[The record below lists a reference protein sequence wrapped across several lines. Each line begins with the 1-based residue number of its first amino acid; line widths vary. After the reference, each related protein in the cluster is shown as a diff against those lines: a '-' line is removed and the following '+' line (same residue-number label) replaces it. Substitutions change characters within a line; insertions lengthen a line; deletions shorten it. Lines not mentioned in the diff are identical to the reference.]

1 MCQGNVRGTPIRSTV
16 KPALLLLPAALCA
29 VLAQAQPNDAPAH
42 VLGRLSAKQFLASAD
57 SSWATGGIAD
67 YRPRAA
73 TADDLR
79 LALADVDSVVVYY
92 GSWCGDSRRE
102 VPRVL
107 ATLDAAD
114 YPRERLR
121 LVGVD
126 DADSTYKQSPDG
138 ATVGR
143 HVYRVPTVTLH
154 RDGAELGRLIELPCT
169 TPEADLL
176 AIATVADYT
185 PNYPA
190 FPYVDSLLAAG
201 VVADE
206 NVTYYSLG
214 KLLGPRLGGPVEL
227 ANVSRVLQLE
237 DREAEALQLARANV
251 TVFREDAYAWAN
263 LARRYAAAGNYDSAR
278 RMTRNALRY
287 VADEDEREELLDLL
301 EAYVRAGA

>member
-1 MCQGNVRGTPIRSTV
+1 M
-16 KPALLLLPAALCA
+16 
-29 VLAQAQPNDAPAH
+29 
-42 VLGRLSAKQFLASAD
+42 
-57 SSWATGGIAD
+57 AD
-67 YRPRAA
+67 YVPQSA

-79 LALADVDSVVVYY
+79 LALANVDSVVVYY

-126 DADSTYKQSPDG
+126 DAGSTYKQSPDG
-138 ATVGR
+138 ATVGK

-154 RDGAELGRLIELPCT
+154 RGGTELGRLIELPCT

-176 AIATVADYT
+176 AIATGTAYT

-201 VVADE
+201 LVADE
-206 NVTYYSLG
+206 NVGYQSLA
-214 KLLGPRLGGPVEL
+214 KLLAPHLGGPFEL

-237 DREAEALQLARANV
+237 GREAEALQLARANV
-251 TVFREDAYAWAN
+251 AVFREDAYAWAN
-263 LARRYAAAGNYDSAR
+263 LARRYAEAGDHDRAR

-287 VADEDEREELLDLL
+287 VEDEDAREALLDLL
-301 EAYVRAGA
+301 EECVRAGA